1 MQMPIEEQL
10 AIAFYHF
17 GHYGNAASTVKVA
30 LWAGVGYGTVCLVT
44 CRIMQAC
51 CDESFWRSS
60 LRWADDDAKE
70 HAKAWVEENSCPAW
84 RNGWLMVDGT
94 LVPLYA
100 RPAFYGNV
108 FFDRKSNYSLNVQVS
123 KATCMLTR
131 KMVVL
136 TL

>member
-10 AIAFYHF
+10 AIALYRF

-30 LWAGVGYGTVCLVT
+30 LWAGVGYGTVRLVT
-44 CRIMQAC
+44 RRIMQAC
-51 CDESFWRSS
+51 CDESFRRSS
-60 LRWADDDAKE
+60 LCWADDDAKE
-70 HAKAWVEENSCPAW
+70 NAKVWVEENSCLNW

-94 LVPLYA
+94 LVSLYS

-123 KATCMLTR
+123 
-131 KMVVL
+131 
-136 TL
+136 